1 MKTFDSEFAELADW
15 IRQKN
20 KEQFEIEKNDT
31 GLTQGYDSPLDYER
45 RKVVEEY
52 NRRLGELKKKYGK
65 EEPAEPVGKGRTF
78 GQIVN
83 PPI

>member
-1 MKTFDSEFAELADW
+1 MKTYEEERKELHDW
-15 IRQKN
+15 IDMKN

-31 GLTQGYDSPLDYER
+31 GPTQGYDSPLDYER

-65 EEPAEPVGKGRTF
+65 EEPSGSVEKARIF
-78 GQIVN
+78 GQAIH
-83 PPI
+83 PPV